1 MRSPRAADPDEQP
14 PEFDGV
20 DGPKVALDHFAPVAD
35 AFNQGDRTLVCS
47 IELSTNTPLTGSE
60 VW

>member
-1 MRSPRAADPDEQP
+1 MGLTDPRWP
-14 PEFDGV
+14 
-20 DGPKVALDHFAPVAD
+20 LDHFAPVAD